1 MLYHA
6 QHGVV
11 VNENQWH
18 GECHWPSNHIERD
31 ERPNMAKT
39 YIPYGGVVI
48 TRADALAAGL
58 TRFFTGKPCKHGHL
72 SERTSVNGG
81 CIACNAITALA
92 LYHDETPEQR
102 AERNERTKAWKDA
115 HREQVRAEGR
125 AYSQAHR
132 EQANAW
138 KAANREKIN
147 AAERE
152 SRLRD
157 PETHK
162 ARTARY
168 LATDKAKAVR
178 KAYYDANAETIK
190 QRTKDWAAQNPD
202 RVVENYKKYYEVN
215 KERVVAKVAEWHAAN
230 PDGQRTRGRNYRAKL
245 HAAEGSHT
253 REQIAALHDS
263 QGGKCVYCRVSLKN
277 GYHADHIK
285 PLSKGGSNWIAN
297 IQLTCGPC
305 NNRKRATDPIQFAQR
320 LGRLL

>member
-1 MLYHA
+1 MFSQA

-11 VNENQWH
+11 NNESQWRWTRPWLSDH
-18 GECHWPSNHIERD
+18 TEQDEC
-31 ERPNMAKT
+31 PNMAKP
-39 YIPYGGVVI
+39 YIPHNGAVI
-48 TRADALAAGL
+48 TRAEALAAGL

-81 CIACNAITALA
+81 CIACNAISALA
-92 LYHDETPEQR
+92 LYHDESPEQR
-102 AERNERTKAWKDA
+102 AERNVRTKAWKDA
-115 HREQVRAEGR
+115 HRDQVRAEGR

-132 EQANAW
+132 EQSNAW
-138 KAANREKIN
+138 KAANRDKIN

-157 PETHK
+157 PEMHK

-178 KAYYDANAETIK
+178 AAYYATHTEVIK
-190 QRTKDWAAQNPD
+190 QRAKDWAEQNP
-202 RVVENYKKYYEVN
+202 
-215 KERVVAKVAEWHAAN
+215 ERVLENRRKDYEANKDKIVNRVAEWNAAN
-230 PDGQRTRGRNYRAKL
+230 PDGARTRGRNYRAKL

-253 REQIAALHDS
+253 RQEILAMHKAQK
-263 QGGKCVYCRVSLKN
+263 GKCAYCREPLGTN
-277 GYHADHIK
+277 YHADHIV
-285 PLSKGGSNWIAN
+285 PLSKGGSNWISN

-305 NNRKRATDPIQFAQR
+305 NNRKRATDPIAFAQR

>member
-18 GECHWPSNHIERD
+18 GECHWPSNHIEQD
-31 ERPNMAKT
+31 ECPNMAKP
-39 YIPYGGVVI
+39 YIPYDGVVI

-81 CIACNAITALA
+81 CIACNAITAIA

-115 HREQVRAEGR
+115 HREQVRAAGR

-138 KAANREKIN
+138 KTANRDKIN

-162 ARTARY
+162 ARVAKYQTSDKGK
-168 LATDKAKAVR
+168 ATLQ
-178 KAYYDANAETIK
+178 AYRLANAE
-190 QRTKDWAAQNPD
+190 AARKRAKEWKEQNPE
-202 RVVENYKKYYEVN
+202 RALETKRKYYEAN
-215 KERVVAKVAEWHAAN
+215 KDKIVQRVAEWNAAN

-253 REQIAALHDS
+253 REQIQALYAS
-263 QGGKCVYCRVSLKN
+263 QKGKCSYCRISLKN
-277 GYHADHIK
+277 GYHADHIQ
-285 PLSKGGSNWIAN
+285 PLSKGGSNWISN
-297 IQLTCGPC
+297 IQLACSEC
-305 NNRKRATDPIQFAQR
+305 NNRKRATDPILYAQR